1 MNWLCFLWVIY
12 SNCRMEE
19 DLFFFNKIEPN
30 AVVGSQLS
38 LVFHISS
45 FTQAEWSDALQTA
58 FYDLPLLIPFCIEI
72 LYKRTPFG
80 KITIAFITVQVYTV
94 TPCRSVFHYSHFPAE
109 KNWPFYQF
117 CQIFPEKGLM
127 RIGTLLEVVRKM
139 NNY

>member
-19 DLFFFNKIEPN
+19 NLFFFFNKIEPN

-38 LVFHISS
+38 LVFYISS

-94 TPCRSVFHYSHFPAE
+94 TPSGLYFIIHIFQLKKIGHSINFVKFFP
-109 KNWPFYQF
+109 K
-117 CQIFPEKGLM
+117 KVL
-127 RIGTLLEVVRKM
+127 
-139 NNY
+139 